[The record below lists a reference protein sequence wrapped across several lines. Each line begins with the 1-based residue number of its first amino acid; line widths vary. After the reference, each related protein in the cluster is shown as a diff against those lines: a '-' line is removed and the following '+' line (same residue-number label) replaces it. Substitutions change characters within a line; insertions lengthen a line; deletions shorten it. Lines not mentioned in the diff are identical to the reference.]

1 MSKTKDKEIEQLRN
15 QIALMSASRQANQPI
30 ISQGAM
36 VGIRN
41 ISDYT
46 IGIPAK
52 FGDPE
57 LQLFPDISH
66 DDPNSVAVVTFASWK
81 ALIKGQY
88 VTRGMIVRDD
98 SVMGPGYMV
107 APEDRD
113 VDYNPETA
121 GNRIADPIE
130 WVESRTE
137 AQVREDL
144 AKITSE
150 PSLRRLRRA
159 VDMKLK
165 ELQQAYPDTVTNKQL
180 KSWEDLPVI
189 YRFVEDYTTRKLERP
204 EVEV

>member
-1 MSKTKDKEIEQLRN
+1 MSKTKDQEIETLRN
-15 QIALMSASRQANQPI
+15 QIAILSASRQAAQPVVT
-30 ISQGAM
+30 QAAM

-57 LQLFPDISH
+57 LQLFPDLNAN
-66 DDPNSVAVVTFASWK
+66 DPNSVAVVSFASWK
-81 ALIKGQY
+81 ALLRGPY
-88 VTRGMIVRDD
+88 VAKGMIIRDD
-98 SVMGPGYMV
+98 TVLGPGYVV
-107 APEDRD
+107 APADRPS
-113 VDYNPETA
+113 DYAPGTEANQVPNPV
-121 GNRIADPIE
+121 E

-144 AKITSE
+144 AKMTSE
-150 PSLRRLRRA
+150 PSLRRVRRA
-159 VDMKLK
+159 VDLKLK
-165 ELQQAYPDTVTNKQL
+165 ELQATYSDAVENKQL